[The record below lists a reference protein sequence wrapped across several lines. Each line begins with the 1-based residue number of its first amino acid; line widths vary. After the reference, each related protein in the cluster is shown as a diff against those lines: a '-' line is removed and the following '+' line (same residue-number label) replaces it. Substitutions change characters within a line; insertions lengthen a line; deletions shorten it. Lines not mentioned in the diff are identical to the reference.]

1 MKDITIT
8 EIESMIKEKGIKYT
22 VIDDRDFDQ
31 STINKDKK
39 TKKLAINFNDDGIVT
54 GYNKTCRYITRAGLL
69 CNQLLL
75 SNKRSAL
82 LSIQVSYLLFPET
95 CYSQ

>member
-39 TKKLAINFNDDGIVT
+39 TKTLAINFNDDVIVT
-54 GYNKTCRYITRAGLL
+54 GYTLY
-69 CNQLLL
+69 
-75 SNKRSAL
+75 
-82 LSIQVSYLLFPET
+82 E
-95 CYSQ
+95 